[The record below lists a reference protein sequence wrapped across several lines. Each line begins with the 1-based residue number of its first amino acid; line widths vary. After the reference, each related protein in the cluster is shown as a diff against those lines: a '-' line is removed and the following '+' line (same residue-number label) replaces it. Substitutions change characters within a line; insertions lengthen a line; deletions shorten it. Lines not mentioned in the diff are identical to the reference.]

1 MITIV
6 TRTIPAIF
14 VTLFTASLLSACGG
28 GGSSS
33 SDNSLP
39 SPHGLTAQTGNGS
52 AQLDWDP
59 VEDATG
65 YNLYYSTD
73 SDIDINNPGSG
84 NQWDWISDIT
94 PPHTLDTLDNGVTYY
109 IVVSATRGSQE
120 SAPSDEIAVTPRA
133 GISGRDIK
141 TSTRSIDANSY
152 MHSLNTTMCPQDQ
165 VAVGGGVRITSS
177 NNDAA
182 LRIHS
187 SFPSSA
193 GAAGSQTYG
202 WTGRATNDND
212 VTQGAVSV
220 DAYYICIDMPD
231 SFSALRRT
239 SQSLDGNSSDVFTTQ
254 CPENTVALSGGA
266 LLGGVNNN
274 DPGIR
279 LAYSQRD
286 TSNERVWRT
295 TLHNVS
301 MDDRTNINANAVCAA
316 PLRGMSMET
325 SITVRPDDFVPAGAF
340 GERSVRC
347 PAGQSVIHG
356 GLYRLGSPDTQ
367 PTDLVLQQSYP
378 DTDSEGRDVWRV
390 RAWNSAA
397 AAVPIGAYA
406 VCAESDDNS
415 DN

>member
-1 MITIV
+1 MIKIV

-39 SPHGLTAQTGNGS
+39 SPQGLTAQTGNGS
-52 AQLDWDP
+52 AELDWDL

-73 SDIDINNPGSG
+73 PDIDINNPGSG
-84 NQWDWISDIT
+84 NQWDWISDVT
-94 PPHTLDTLDNGVTYY
+94 PPHTLDTLDNGVTYF

-120 SAPSDEIAVTPRA
+120 SAPSDEIAATPRA
-133 GISGRDIK
+133 GISGREIY
-141 TSTRSIDANSY
+141 TSARSIAANSC
-152 MHSLNTTMCPQDQ
+152 MHSLSTVMCPEGQL
-165 VAVGGGVRITSS
+165 AVGGGVRITSS
-177 NNDAA
+177 DNDAA

-187 SFPSSA
+187 SFPSST
-193 GAAGSQTYG
+193 GAADSRTYG
-202 WTGRATNDND
+202 WTGRATNDNN
-212 VTQGAVSV
+212 VTQGSVSV
-220 DAYYICIDMPD
+220 DAYRICIDMPD
-231 SFSALRRT
+231 GFDAVRRAGLT
-239 SQSLDGNSSDVFTTQ
+239 LAGNSSAVFETA
-254 CPENTVALSGGA
+254 CPEDTVALSGGA
-266 LLGGVNNN
+266 LLGGVNSD
-274 DPGIR
+274 DPGVR

-286 TSNERVWRT
+286 ASGEDIWRT

-301 MDDRTNINANAVCAA
+301 SNDHTNISANAVCAA
-316 PLRGMSMET
+316 PLRGLSMET
-325 SITVRPDDFVPAGAF
+325 SVTVRPDDFVPAGAF

-406 VCAESDDNS
+406 MCADNDD
-415 DN
+415 